1 MKAMILSS
9 GVMGSFGFGGLGVSG
24 RFVSMVLTLAV
35 LILMVP
41 VFGSSDIGSFS
52 FGDSGFGSSGVVG
65 SGIGGLALFCS
76 FSMALRRILKT
87 ACIRDSENRSLT
99 AISVISFTNEV
110 DRILLGVLDAVV
122 RILGFELSLEG
133 SKRILQIAHQ

>member
-1 MKAMILSS
+1 MKTMVLSSVVQGNSGFGRGLLLTMGLGLAVLVFVAPVFGGFGVSSS
-9 GVMGSFGFGGLGVSG
+9 GV
-24 RFVSMVLTLAV
+24 
-35 LILMVP
+35 
-41 VFGSSDIGSFS
+41 
-52 FGDSGFGSSGVVG
+52 
-65 SGIGGLALFCS
+65 GGLALFCS